1 MAQLSGQP
9 RARFVEAMFAQIAGR
24 YDLMNRLMTLG
35 RDQGWRRFAA
45 SQVALPPGGRA
56 LDVGTGTGDLALAL
70 GREERTSLVVGLD
83 FCQPMLAQGQAKVSL
98 LEKNRVVFVLGDAL
112 RLPFGDDQFDGVTN
126 AFTLRNVTSIPQ
138 AMLEMR
144 RVAKPGGKVVCLE
157 VCRPRRGVLRLCHH
171 LYFYRL
177 VPLLGRIVAG
187 NPGAY
192 SYLPNSATNFPAPV
206 TLKTLMEEAG
216 LRAVTY
222 RLLSLGAVAVH
233 TGTK

>member
-1 MAQLSGQP
+1 M
-9 RARFVEAMFAQIAGR
+9 EAMFAQIARR
-24 YDLMNRLMTLG
+24 YDLMNWLMTFG
-35 RDQGWRRFAA
+35 RDQGWRRFVARQA
-45 SQVALPPGGRA
+45 ALPVGGRA

-70 GREERTSLVVGLD
+70 GQEERASLVVGLD

-98 LEKNRVVFVLGDAL
+98 LEKNRVTFVLGDAL
-112 RLPFGDDQFDGVTN
+112 SLPFGDDEFDGVAS
-126 AFTLRNVTSIPQ
+126 AFILRNVASIPQ
-138 AMLEMR
+138 AFAEMR

-157 VCRPRRGVLRLCHH
+157 VCRPRQGVLRLCHH

-206 TLKTLMEEAG
+206 ALKTLMEEAG
-216 LRAVTY
+216 LREVTY

-233 TGTK
+233 TGIK